1 MNKKHVIEKVNNS
14 FQDTMMSVLGIEI
27 TDFGESYVSGKM
39 PVDNRTKQPFGLLH
53 GGASAAFAET
63 LGSIGAAKHVDLE
76 EYSVVGVELNKKHVI
91 EKVNNS
97 FQDTMMSVLGIE
109 ITDFGESYV
118 SGKMP
123 VDNRTKQPFGLLHG
137 GASAAFAETLGSIGA
152 GKHVD
157 LEEYSVVGVEL
168 NSSHLKAV
176 RTGWVFGKATPIR
189 VGRTMQVWD
198 IDIKNQEDDLI
209 CKSRLTLA
217 VIKKNDR

>member
-1 MNKKHVIEKVNNS
+1 MDKRHVIEKVNNS

-27 TDFGESYVSGKM
+27 TDFGDDYISGKM
-39 PVDNRTKQPFGLLH
+39 PVDT
-53 GGASAAFAET
+53 
-63 LGSIGAAKHVDLE
+63 
-76 EYSVVGVELNKKHVI
+76 
-91 EKVNNS
+91 
-97 FQDTMMSVLGIE
+97 
-109 ITDFGESYV
+109 
-118 SGKMP
+118 
-123 VDNRTKQPFGLLHG
+123 RTKQPFGLLHG

-176 RTGWVFGKATPIR
+176 RAGWVFGKATPIR

-198 IDIKNQEDDLI
+198 IDIKNQEGDLV

-217 VIKKNDR
+217 VIKRNDR

>member
-1 MNKKHVIEKVNNS
+1 MDKKHVIDKVNDS
-14 FQDTMMSVLGIEI
+14 FQE
-27 TDFGESYVSGKM
+27 
-39 PVDNRTKQPFGLLH
+39 
-53 GGASAAFAET
+53 
-63 LGSIGAAKHVDLE
+63 
-76 EYSVVGVELNKKHVI
+76 
-91 EKVNNS
+91 
-97 FQDTMMSVLGIE
+97 TMMSVLGIE

-176 RTGWVFGKATPIR
+176 KTGWVFGKATPIR
-189 VGRTMQVWD
+189 VGRTIQVWG
-198 IDIKNQEDDLI
+198 IDIKNQEDDLV

-217 VIKKNDR
+217 VIKRNDR

>member
-1 MNKKHVIEKVNNS
+1 MDKKHVIEKVNNS

-27 TDFGESYVSGKM
+27 TDFGDDYISGKM
-39 PVDNRTKQPFGLLH
+39 PVDT
-53 GGASAAFAET
+53 
-63 LGSIGAAKHVDLE
+63 
-76 EYSVVGVELNKKHVI
+76 
-91 EKVNNS
+91 
-97 FQDTMMSVLGIE
+97 
-109 ITDFGESYV
+109 
-118 SGKMP
+118 
-123 VDNRTKQPFGLLHG
+123 RTKQPFGLLHG

-176 RTGWVFGKATPIR
+176 RAGWVFGKATPIR

-198 IDIKNQEDDLI
+198 IDIKNKEGDLV

-217 VIKKNDR
+217 VIKRNDR

>member
-1 MNKKHVIEKVNNS
+1 MDKRHVIEKVNNS

-27 TDFGESYVSGKM
+27 TDFGDNYISGKM
-39 PVDNRTKQPFGLLH
+39 PVDT
-53 GGASAAFAET
+53 
-63 LGSIGAAKHVDLE
+63 
-76 EYSVVGVELNKKHVI
+76 
-91 EKVNNS
+91 
-97 FQDTMMSVLGIE
+97 
-109 ITDFGESYV
+109 
-118 SGKMP
+118 
-123 VDNRTKQPFGLLHG
+123 RTKQPFGLLHG

-176 RTGWVFGKATPIR
+176 RAGWVFGKATPIR

-198 IDIKNQEDDLI
+198 IDIKNQEGDLV

-217 VIKKNDR
+217 VIKRNDR